1 MGDGREEMEIELDFQ
16 EKKSFCQGGESE
28 TENKVSGG
36 FRDEINLKKWRAGG
50 SRRQQE
56 AGLQQR
62 WNKRRRRRR
71 EKRREENE
79 NGKINNKKKSRGLK
93 RNVKI

>member
-36 FRDEINLKKWRAGG
+36 FRDEINLKKWRAGQEAAGG
-50 SRRQQE
+50 SRRQDCNRD
-56 AGLQQR
+56 GT
-62 WNKRRRRRR
+62 K
-71 EKRREENE
+71 
-79 NGKINNKKKSRGLK
+79 
-93 RNVKI
+93 